1 MTKLFNSTNK
11 QKLCSSA
18 LLSLRS
24 IAVTTSLWPSKVEMG
39 SFPAL
44 LACQTLIVLS
54 LEELKIVSPTCLT
67 CWETQRPK
75 LKALSLNVRI
85 KFYFPKFFYMLIPQ
99 QSKVYPCANSVMT
112 RWHVFQLSK
121 PSCLTNIT
129 TNHASQ

>member
-1 MTKLFNSTNK
+1 M
-11 QKLCSSA
+11 CSFA
-18 LLSLRS
+18 LPSLRS

-67 CWETQRPK
+67 YWETQRPK

-85 KFYFPKFFYMLIPQ
+85 KFYFPKFFYMLIPWQSAETQ